1 MIVLYKKLNGL
12 CGIVNF
18 NTRCF
23 RIIFSLVIIFLS
35 THFHSVIFA
44 PVQAKTNGTGA
55 DSEIF
60 FYQHPETHTT
70 GLINKNLGRDKPYIW
85 RGYGLGVRIAPNGTI
100 KVKNN
105 PDNPNIGETPASA
118 TTTPG
123 QVLVTNPIFDLVNG
137 KAEIHFFSQY
147 LPSTGT
153 HINAGV
159 ALISI
164 THFVNEERGA
174 FTQTKKIDTI
184 VLVTPQG
191 LFTFS
196 VAADDQEHFSFFV
209 NRTLQNDNGIQRIT
223 YTLLRSTIQL
233 KPEAPEDKLQTKIFM
248 MGFEDWRN
256 WVLHEPLAQL
266 TLEVDQGG
274 IINRVTQHIF
284 TSDPDHVE
292 PMTHQIEA
300 PGANGTTFFLFN
312 PLGPSSVERSDFWRR
327 FLRDS
332 PFIRRCIHLLL
343 GGP

>member
-18 NTRCF
+18 NTPCF
-23 RIIFSLVIIFLS
+23 RIVFSLVIILLS
-35 THFHSVIFA
+35 THFHSVIFP
-44 PVQAKTNGTGA
+44 PVQAETNGTGT
-55 DSEIF
+55 EIF
-60 FYQHPETHTT
+60 FYCHPATRITDS
-70 GLINKNLGRDKPYIW
+70 INDTLKSNAPYRW
-85 RGYGLGVRIAPNGTI
+85 RGYDLDVQIDPNGTI
-100 KVKNN
+100 QVKSK
-105 PDNPNIGETPASA
+105 PNLIGTPASA

-164 THFVNEERGA
+164 THFVTEERGA